1 MGIGILLIMLGHYA
15 IEDIKK
21 RRITV
26 WYLPI
31 FGGLG
36 VVLQAISQNRS
47 VAEIFLGVGV
57 GLAICLLSRCTGGSI
72 GAGDGLILTVTGIF
86 LGGSANV
93 ELLMTGLL
101 YAAVFSLGILIFGKK
116 NRRQEI
122 PFVPFLFLG
131 YLTMIVIGTV

>member
-36 VVLQAISQNRS
+36 VVLQALSHNRS
-47 VAEIFLGVGV
+47 VAEIFLGMGV
-57 GLAICLLSRCTGGSI
+57 GLAICLLSRCTRGSI
-72 GAGDGLILTVTGIF
+72 GAGDGLVLTVTGIF
-86 LGGSANV
+86 LGGSSNV

-131 YLTMIVIGTV
+131 YLTMIMIGAV